1 MMDEGKKTIDEE
13 MTTGGPAEQ
22 EAGRLTIRVGRSS
35 LMFLQPDKQA
45 ENGLLFEPY
54 NCRSGVSVPANLRE
68 AFKTGDYVDEDTAKV
83 FIMVDTPSL
92 LVPIEQFDENDME
105 ALFSYSYPPGQ
116 EKRVILYNVLPD
128 LKAVCVFAINKNLD
142 TVIKDRFESGYNFV
156 HALTPVW
163 RQLHQR
169 SFTGHRNK
177 LYGYFNSKKLHIFS
191 FQQNRFKFCNSFDAA
206 QAHDALYYL
215 LYVWKQLRLESEHD
229 ELHILGDIPEQE
241 WLLQELKRFL
251 QNAYLINAKAEF
263 QDAPATKIKGMPYDL
278 ITLITRGR

>member
-1 MMDEGKKTIDEE
+1 MDAKTTIIRIGRNTLSFTALDVANTVHPIDYRPYVVR
-13 MTTGGPAEQ
+13 GG
-22 EAGRLTIRVGRSS
+22 ISMS
-35 LMFLQPDKQA
+35 
-45 ENGLLFEPY
+45 
-54 NCRSGVSVPANLRE
+54 ANLRE

-92 LVPIEQFDENDME
+92 LVTIEQFDENDME

-177 LYGYFNSKKLHIFS
+177 
-191 FQQNRFKFCNSFDAA
+191 FCNTFDAA
-206 QAHDALYYL
+206 HAHDALYYL
-215 LYVWKQLRLESEHD
+215 MYVWKQLRLEPEHD
-229 ELHILGDIPEQE
+229 ELHILGNIPEEE

-251 QNAYLINAKAEF
+251 HNAYLINATAEF
-263 QDAPATKIKGMPYDL
+263 PDSPATGIKGMPYDL
-278 ITLITRGR
+278 ITFISRGR

>member
-1 MMDEGKKTIDEE
+1 MDAKTTIIRIGRNTLSFTALDVANTVHPIDYRPYVVR
-13 MTTGGPAEQ
+13 GG
-22 EAGRLTIRVGRSS
+22 ISMS
-35 LMFLQPDKQA
+35 
-45 ENGLLFEPY
+45 
-54 NCRSGVSVPANLRE
+54 ANLRE

-191 FQQNRFKFCNSFDAA
+191 FQQNRFKFCNTFDAA
-206 QAHDALYYL
+206 HAHDALYYL
-215 LYVWKQLRLESEHD
+215 MYVWKQLRLEPEHD
-229 ELHILGDIPEQE
+229 ELHILGNIPEEE
-241 WLLQELKRFL
+241 WLQQELKRFL
-251 QNAYLINAKAEF
+251 HNAYLINATAEF
-263 QDAPATKIKGMPYDL
+263 PDSPATSIKGMPYDL
-278 ITLITRGR
+278 TTFISRGR